1 MFGMDRMLAIFYV
14 IAEMQ
19 TNINADVLSQ
29 VSTLVSLGLLAQV
42 QLLILYITTNRDEQY
57 QNFYPMPIILGIFLI
72 VPIPRVFVDVL
83 TIPIPMLAKAP

>member
-1 MFGMDRMLAIFYV
+1 MVCIVICTKRFPGPRMFGMDRMLAIFYV

-42 QLLILYITTNRDEQY
+42 QLLILYIKVV
-57 QNFYPMPIILGIFLI
+57 LIFMNI
-72 VPIPRVFVDVL
+72 R
-83 TIPIPMLAKAP
+83 AKQL

>member
-42 QLLILYITTNRDEQY
+42 QLLSILHNY
-57 QNFYPMPIILGIFLI
+57 
-72 VPIPRVFVDVL
+72 
-83 TIPIPMLAKAP
+83 

>member
-42 QLLILYITTNRDEQY
+42 RLLLLHITTSTCSYDYSSEATLNIDEANLEGDLNY
-57 QNFYPMPIILGIFLI
+57 
-72 VPIPRVFVDVL
+72 
-83 TIPIPMLAKAP
+83 

>member
-42 QLLILYITTNRDEQY
+42 QLLILYIKVV
-57 QNFYPMPIILGIFLI
+57 LIFMNI
-72 VPIPRVFVDVL
+72 R
-83 TIPIPMLAKAP
+83 AKQL